1 MDAML
6 DRPLTEAEIEALRH
20 WPRYAHTSR
29 TEVDTGVLVPLLG
42 ELLDGLPWWDR
53 SWRVTSAG
61 HADPV
66 DMTRID
72 VVPDPVEVAVPG
84 TVGRAG
90 GEELPLSARI
100 RIHGDRLVRFEA
112 KVGDLVIGPGREP
125 AGKPE
130 RHRFGVV
137 LTALMKS
144 HGISRP
150 EMARRCGL
158 AQSTIAA
165 AMGGRRPHER
175 VITLVAAQVGMTAED
190 LTALAD

>member
-1 MDAML
+1 MDATL
-6 DRPLTEAEIEALRH
+6 DRPLSEAEIEALRH

-29 TEVDTGVLVPLLG
+29 TTVDPGVLVPLLNEILG
-42 ELLDGLPWWDR
+42 ELPWWDR
-53 SWRVTSAG
+53 AWRVTGAG

-66 DMTRID
+66 DMTRTD

-84 TVGRAG
+84 AVSRDGTD
-90 GEELPLSARI
+90 ELPLSARI
-100 RIHGDRLVRFEA
+100 RIHGDRLVRFEV

-137 LTALMKS
+137 LTALMRS
-144 HGISRP
+144 HGITER
-150 EMARRCGL
+150 EMGIRCGL
-158 AQSTIAA
+158 AMATIRA
-165 AMGGRRPHER
+165 AMGGRRPHQR
-175 VITLVAAQVGMTAED
+175 VIEAVAPHVGMTAAD